1 MSQIKSVVE
10 FSNVYREEVGGSMF
24 HYPDTAT
31 GSVIQNAKTLRH
43 GLMAKCRISH
53 LQMVQITMMGLP
65 KGKYF
70 LVLMLQ
76 ITS

>member
-1 MSQIKSVVE
+1 
-10 FSNVYREEVGGSMF
+10 MF

-43 GLMAKCRISH
+43 SLMTKCRISH
-53 LQMVQITMMGLP
+53 IQIVQITMMVLP

>member
-1 MSQIKSVVE
+1 
-10 FSNVYREEVGGSMF
+10 MF

-43 GLMAKCRISH
+43 SLMTKFRISH
-53 LQMVQITMMGLP
+53 LQIMQITMMVLP